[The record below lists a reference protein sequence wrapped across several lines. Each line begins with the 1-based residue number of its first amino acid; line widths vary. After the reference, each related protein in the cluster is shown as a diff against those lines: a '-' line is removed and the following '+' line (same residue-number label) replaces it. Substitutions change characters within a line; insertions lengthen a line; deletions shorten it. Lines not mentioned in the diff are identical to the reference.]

1 MTKDFNSKISANVSC
16 DALRALY
23 GILAKEEIP
32 YSAYVRQADKGV
44 RLVTICADAIDIPHF
59 KELLNKH
66 RL

>member
-23 GILAKEEIP
+23 GILDKEETP

-44 RLVTICADAIDIPHF
+44 RLVTICADAKDIPHF
-59 KELLNKH
+59 TEVLNNPQ
-66 RL
+66 L